1 VFDFAGGEAAFLA
14 LAAAHHRRC
23 LDDPELS
30 HAFSHG
36 VSPDHVDNLA
46 AYWAEV
52 FGGPARYSESH
63 GGHSAMLG
71 MHAGTGAG
79 DDWGARF
86 AACFMQAIDD
96 AHLPEDP
103 DFRAALRAYIES
115 AAAEVI
121 AYSPPGAK
129 VPPCLPVPRWS
140 WDGPQPRPGSDSS

>member
-1 VFDFAGGEAAFLA
+1 VFDFAGGEPAFLA
-14 LAAAHHRRC
+14 LAAAHHERC

-36 VSPDHVDNLA
+36 VSPDHIDNLA

-52 FGGPARYSESH
+52 FGGPPRYSESH

-79 DDWGARF
+79 DDWGTRF

-96 AHLPEDP
+96 ARLPDDP
-103 DFRAALRAYIES
+103 DFRAALRSYIEW
-115 AAAEVI
+115 AAGEVI
-121 AYSPPGAK
+121 SYSPAGAK
-129 VPPCLPVPRWS
+129 VPPGLQVPRWS
-140 WDGPQPRPGSDSS
+140 WDGPE